1 MAETKS
7 SARNVAPEE
16 QVPADTPTHDHGLQL
31 TAEDKAVLAH
41 VDKAY
46 TTGRELKDW
55 WDDISTRK
63 AFTNTFTLI
72 QEFDRP
78 DSNFGYLEK
87 GPAGHCRSQP
97 VMGEAQDLFYDTTK
111 EPNTQTAKRHGAKW
125 MNEQIREFALRYFLR
140 VTSSRTSEA
149 FPEKGDPSRFLRW
162 ASQCP
167 KERDERKDIGFYQ
180 MAYKLK
186 DGGRIGAFSKAEQ
199 QTFVDVREIGNRYD
213 WILAKARIFDFQL
226 SFSPLGPKVPPLV
239 IIDNKEHLYIL
250 FTPYF
255 NVDRQNPEE
264 GVLGEYA
271 MGFSI
276 VQPPPA
282 NSLFTIGP
290 QVFTMGF
297 NYFKF
302 TVYDTGQVRVQIVFC
317 CNQLDGIFPLP
328 ASPID
333 WALLGAD
340 LATFGASSRLLGP
353 LQKQIESLPFN
364 KVTFDPF
371 FGALTALN
379 AVTGGSA
386 GRDYCISKEE
396 VLKFILRKHGFVFNQ
411 LIGDSLRVW
420 RQIPDWLDTP
430 NLPSWVTKGEKP

>member
-1 MAETKS
+1 MAETQGKEANS
-7 SARNVAPEE
+7 DPGE
-16 QVPADTPTHDHGLQL
+16 QVNEDAIQHDPGLKL

-55 WDDISTRK
+55 WDDVSSRD
-63 AFTNTFTLI
+63 AFTDKFPLI
-72 QEFDRP
+72 EEFHRP
-78 DSNFGYLEK
+78 DSNFGYLAK
-87 GPAGHCRSQP
+87 APVGGVDQP

-111 EPNTQTAKRHGAKW
+111 EPNTQGAKRHGAKW
-125 MNEQIREFALRYFLR
+125 MNEQVREFALRYFLR

-149 FPEKGDPSRFLRW
+149 YPEKGHPSPFLRW

-167 KERDERKDIGFYQ
+167 EDCDKRKDIGFYQ
-180 MAYKLK
+180 LLYKLK
-186 DGGRIGAFSKAEQ
+186 DGGRVGKFSTAQQKA
-199 QTFVDVREIGNRYD
+199 FVDVRDIGQRYD
-213 WILAKARIFDFQL
+213 WILAKARLFDFQL
-226 SFSPLGPKVPPLV
+226 TFSPFGSKVPPLV
-239 IIDNKEHLYIL
+239 VIDNKEHLYIL

-255 NVDRQNPEE
+255 NVDRQNPEK

-276 VQPPPA
+276 VQPPPT
-282 NSLFTIGP
+282 NSLFSIGP

-302 TVYDTGQVRVQIVFC
+302 TVYDTGEVRVRIVFC

-328 ASPID
+328 ISPVD
-333 WALLGAD
+333 WMLLGAD

-353 LQKQIESLPFN
+353 LQRQIESLPFN
-364 KVTFDPF
+364 KKTFDPF
-371 FGALTALN
+371 FGAITGLN

-386 GRDYCISKEE
+386 KRDYCISKEDIF
-396 VLKFILRKHGFVFNQ
+396 KFILSKHGFVFNQ

-430 NLPSWVTKGEKP
+430 ALPSWVVKGEKP